1 MFYHGGMRL
10 GTDSELEA
18 VLDEVAGHLN
28 AQHARLVD
36 ATVAMLANPRWW
48 AGEGVEKPQQFL
60 CWRTAI
66 SPERA
71 RQIVSIAERAAELPR
86 CMEHFRSGELA
97 IDQMAAIAKR
107 APWWTDSQMAGLAAR
122 LTVGQLRRL
131 LAQYP
136 FPLIP
141 APADHDPDSV
151 TDASH
156 DEDLDSV
163 TDASHDEDLDSVTDA
178 SHDEVGSSVPPLP
191 VDGSAGD
198 GDADARP
205 GHDSSADDI
214 VGTRRESLWFGWD
227 DDGRFR
233 LNLEAA
239 ADTGLVIEQALREAR
254 DRLFHT
260 DDGQVDWVD
269 AMRDVAER
277 SLDQIDG
284 DARRDRYRISTHLD
298 VDGELSDRNGR
309 WLPDAIRRHIGCDGT
324 LSPVFYENGVP
335 ISVGRTQRVIPPR
348 LRREVTRRDGGI
360 CTVPG
365 CGCDLV
371 IEVHHIVHW
380 EDGGVTESWNL
391 ICLCPYHHRVH
402 HRGDLGIHGNADEPD
417 GVVFTNRHGRV
428 IASTGAR
435 PVPPGAPPPPPT
447 GEYRHPL
454 GERVDTWS
462 IEFTEPRHSA
472 A

>member
-1 MFYHGGMRL
+1 MDPA
-10 GTDSELEA
+10 TDSELEA
-18 VLDEVAGHLN
+18 VLDEVSGHLN

-71 RQIVSIAERAAELPR
+71 RQIVSIAARATELPT
-86 CMEHFRSGELA
+86 CMERFRAGELA

-107 APWWTDSQMAGLAAR
+107 APWWTDAQMAGLAAR
-122 LTVGQLRRL
+122 LTVSQLRRL

-141 APADHDPDSV
+141 EPADHADPDGVPTVDGVPTGDDDRLRSGEGRDDDPDSA
-151 TDASH
+151 TDASGADH
-156 DEDLDSV
+156 ANSTDASGTDDLDSA
-163 TDASHDEDLDSVTDA
+163 TDE
-178 SHDEVGSSVPPLP
+178 
-191 VDGSAGD
+191 
-198 GDADARP
+198 ADARP
-205 GHDSSADDI
+205 GHDASADDI

-233 LNLEAA
+233 LSLEAD
-239 ADTGLVIEQALREAR
+239 ADTGLLLEQALREAR

-260 DDGQVDWVD
+260 GDRQVDWVD

-277 SLDQIDG
+277 SLDRIDG
-284 DARRDRYRISTHLD
+284 ATRRDRYRISMHLD

-324 LSPVFYENGVP
+324 LSPVFHENGVP

-348 LRREVTRRDGGI
+348 LRREVTRRDGGM

-371 IEVHHIVHW
+371 VEIHHIVHW

-391 ICLCPYHHRVH
+391 ICLCPYHHRLH
-402 HRGDLGIHGNADEPD
+402 HRGDLGIHGNADDPD

-435 PVPPGAPPPPPT
+435 PVPPGAPPSPPT

-454 GERVDTWS
+454 GERVDAWS
-462 IEFTEPRHSA
+462 LEFTEPRHSA